1 MKPNLAFPNLTQ
13 PKKLPERML
22 DAILSSTCEQ
32 ADRRVGELQPKKKRK
47 EKLSIQIIIKE

>member
-1 MKPNLAFPNLTQ
+1 
-13 PKKLPERML
+13 ML

-47 EKLSIQIIIKE
+47 DSIQIFFHCNMFYISLVGVTKLQFEVRM